1 MKLDDAAVLITGAN
15 RGLGLAFAREALV
28 RGART
33 VYAGARD
40 PSKVT
45 LKGVVPVKLD
55 VTNPEEVSAAAQ
67 RCGDVALVVNNAGIG
82 EVMSFLAEGA
92 IESARRQ
99 LETNFFGIWR
109 VSRAF
114 APVLRANGGGAL
126 LNVLSRAS
134 WAASPTLAVYGA
146 TKSAAWALTNGLR
159 HELREQKTQVLALH
173 AAFIDTD
180 LVARLRPPQDV
191 ARGSRAARVR
201 RARRRCRRGDG
212 RRADPAGQA
221 RPLGDARRLHA
232 AARELVVGSEPRAAG
247 RVRFRS
253 RRRRPAGANRL
264 ATRSACRS
272 GPIRPRRSARRFS
285 PSLQPPVSLTWM
297 MRMHTVYAGCRP
309 KKGDESCPRS

>member
-15 RGLGLAFAREALV
+15 RGLGLAFAREALA

-33 VYAGARD
+33 VYASARD

-55 VTNPEEVSAAAQ
+55 VTNPEDVSAAAQ

-99 LETNFFGIWR
+99 LETNFFGMWR

-134 WAASPTLAVYGA
+134 WAAAPPLAVYGA

-173 AAFIDTD
+173 AALIDTD
-180 LVARLRPPQDV
+180 S
-191 ARGSRAARVR
+191 ARGFDLPKASPEAVVR
-201 RARRRCRRGDG
+201 RAY
-212 RRADPAGQA
+212 
-221 RPLGDARRLHA
+221 DAL
-232 AARELVVGSEPRAAG
+232 AAG
-247 RVRFRS
+247 AVEVMADEPTQQVKQGLS
-253 RRRRPAGANRL
+253 ATPGVYTLPPA
-264 ATRSACRS
+264 SS
-272 GPIRPRRSARRFS
+272 
-285 PSLQPPVSLTWM
+285 
-297 MRMHTVYAGCRP
+297 
-309 KKGDESCPRS
+309 